1 MQSFSIEELT
11 PKQVINFL
19 DKYIIGQE
27 KAKKS
32 LAIVLRN
39 RWRRQQVKTE
49 LREEITPRN
58 ILMIGP
64 RDAFVKQLECQKIA
78 FEEVK
83 GFATIG

>member
-39 RWRRQQVKTE
+39 RWRRVT
-49 LREEITPRN
+49 
-58 ILMIGP
+58 G
-64 RDAFVKQLECQKIA
+64 
-78 FEEVK
+78 
-83 GFATIG
+83 